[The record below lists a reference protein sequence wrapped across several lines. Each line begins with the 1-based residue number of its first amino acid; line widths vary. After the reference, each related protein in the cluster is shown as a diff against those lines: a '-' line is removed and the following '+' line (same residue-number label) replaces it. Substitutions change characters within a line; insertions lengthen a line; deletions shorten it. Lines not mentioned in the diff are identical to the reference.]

1 MVETLDD
8 LMNIVFITMF
18 VGAIIYIAFY
28 SNKPSNKKKRGRKRR

>member
-8 LMNIVFITMF
+8 LMNVVFFTMF

-28 SNKPSNKKKRGRKRR
+28 SNKPNKKKRGRRKR